1 MVASAYVQ
9 PLLASNG
16 SSLTVPPTTALTV
29 MFARVVVPS
38 FVGGGGTENVQV
50 FAIPTSVRSTAANSA
65 VLVTG

>member
-1 MVASAYVQ
+1 MA
-9 PLLASNG
+9 
-16 SSLTVPPTTALTV
+16 ALTV
-29 MFARVVVPS
+29 MFPRVVVPS